1 MLVNIMSTPAERS
14 LRLQNGFDVP
24 SFEVFVPWHITKTE
38 LYELIPKKHFSVS
51 AGGFWP
57 QLEFSLFGL
66 VALFGF
72 NFVSSTKGE
81 LTEIQLCT
89 YHSRRLRRI
98 FRKSAHVLV
107 EALGTPN
114 LVNIPRG
121 QLSWRYGELRI
132 ESALTKHLSAE
143 GTKGRNVHAL
153 SISKFLRAMPTN

>member
-1 MLVNIMSTPAERS
+1 MSAQAERI

-24 SFEVFVPWHITKTE
+24 SFEVFVPWHITETE

-51 AGGFWP
+51 AGGCWP

-72 NFVSSTKGE
+72 NFVSSTKSQ
-81 LTEIQLCT
+81 LTEIQLRT

-121 QLSWRYGELRI
+121 QLSWRYEELRI
-132 ESALTKHLSAE
+132 ESALTKHLNAAGS
-143 GTKGRNVHAL
+143 KGRNVHVL
-153 SISKFLRAMPTN
+153 SISKFRRTMSAN